1 MKSGA
6 GEGRQLLKHKS
17 VTKVCSSANV
27 SDINILVL
35 VSNST
40 VISDA
45 IKRKLDDKAKK
56 SRRGGKTKSQRS
68 LEDSKEAESQKD

>member
-45 IKRKLDDKAKK
+45 IKRKLDDKYVGIRKFFFHIFF
-56 SRRGGKTKSQRS
+56 
-68 LEDSKEAESQKD
+68 